1 MIRSLTSSLM
11 FAEDRALAPRLGR
24 GGIVRVSSGEGSLVR
39 RGGIVRVS
47 SKRGIDPVPEPGRSG
62 ELPGRGR
69 DPVPEPGRSAGRTGR
84 SGRAGRSAK
93 GAGGGSYIVFVSS
106 KDGSALAAGRGVG
119 RRAIGARGGMVSSDS
134 GLPPAAERA
143 AEGRG
148 AKGIVLS
155 DSGLPPAADRARG
168 GGDAP
173 PGFRATLIGTIAMH
187 SGH

>member
-1 MIRSLTSSLM
+1 M
-11 FAEDRALAPRLGR
+11 
-24 GGIVRVSSGEGSLVR
+24 RVSSGDGSLLR

-47 SKRGIDPVPEPGRSG
+47 SNRSGRGRELVPEPGRSG
-62 ELPGRGR
+62 GRSERAR
-69 DPVPEPGRSAGRTGR
+69 DSVPDPGRSAGRAGR
-84 SGRAGRSAK
+84 SGLEGRS
-93 GAGGGSYIVFVSS
+93 GVGGMGGTKVFVSS
-106 KDGSALAAGRGVG
+106 NAGSALAAGRGAG

-155 DSGLPPAADRARG
+155 VSGLPPAADRALG
-168 GGDAP
+168 GAEPP